1 LNHFANDKGY
11 ECGVTISNIKDT
23 DEGRWRCNIGVVENS
38 EVTTASG
45 MANLSIA
52 VSPEDIFLEAPFNQ
66 PEVNITAEFPKAGEL
81 DVIPVKCV
89 VENAK
94 PAPTFNW
101 TIGGVPATGET
112 RDEEEYVTVEGVST
126 FAQTINL
133 IPNPDY
139 NNQSLVCVINHP
151 GLIKPVTV
159 ETLLK
164 IDAEEWMDTF
174 NAGKSTSEDQTT
186 TITLATVLPIL
197 VILALIMF
205 VLRHRLRRLVVKKD
219 TKTDSSSRLEQ
230 GEAKEGDDA
239 TEEQKPVL
247 ESTNEQG
254 EAQAPEG
261 ETQEGAGPVEEGE
274 EVPVKK
280 TMNARIAE
288 FIAGNFRRKNEKKTG
303 LDDTAA
309 PEFEKVET
317 GDVEEGGEKDD
328 TEQEKDTKKTPIKDR
343 VRTLIERFQKK
354 TAAAKDELELA
365 VGEEN
370 PPKTEETEE
379 NKMAAETE
387 NKMAELE
394 PEDKEKTIEAE
405 KKIGSET
412 PV

>member
-1 LNHFANDKGY
+1 
-11 ECGVTISNIKDT
+11 
-23 DEGRWRCNIGVVENS
+23 
-38 EVTTASG
+38 
-45 MANLSIA
+45 
-52 VSPEDIFLEAPFNQ
+52 
-66 PEVNITAEFPKAGEL
+66 
-81 DVIPVKCV
+81 VKCV
-89 VENAK
+89 VQNAK

-101 TIGGVPATGET
+101 TIGGMPADGET

-133 IPNPDY
+133 IPNPDF
-139 NNQSLVCVINHP
+139 NNQTLVCVINHP
-151 GLIKPVTV
+151 GLMKPVTAQ
-159 ETLLK
+159 TLLK
-164 IDAEEWMDTF
+164 IDDNTWMDTF
-174 NAGKSTSEDQTT
+174 NAGKGTSEDQAT

-197 VILALIMF
+197 VILALILV
-205 VLRHRLRRLVVKKD
+205 VLRHRIRSLVVKKD

-247 ESTNEQG
+247 EEETPKG
-254 EAQAPEG
+254 EAQEGETQKG
-261 ETQEGAGPVEEGE
+261 ETQEGEE
-274 EVPVKK
+274 EVPAKK
-280 TMNARIAE
+280 TVNARIAD
-288 FIAGNFRRKNEKKTG
+288 FIVANFKRKSEKKTG

-309 PEFEKVET
+309 PEFERVET
-317 GDVEEGGEKDD
+317 GDIEEGEEKAD
-328 TEQEKDTKKTPIKDR
+328 TEQEKDSKKTPMKDR

-354 TAAAKDELELA
+354 TSAAKEELELA

-370 PPKTEETEE
+370 PPKTEE

-394 PEDKEKTIEAE
+394 PEDKEKPIEGE